1 MDSTTDTRRPRLLK
15 ARVRHTR
22 WMAIGLTGV
31 IVLSHPMWNTE
42 GWTHE
47 IVEWIGYAA
56 LILCVLG
63 RAWCS
68 IYIGGRK
75 TDELVS
81 EGPYSLVR
89 NPLYVFSFIG
99 VTGIG
104 ILTGMITIMIVLIA
118 LFAVYYR
125 AVVHREEA
133 VLEENF
139 GGRYRAYRA
148 RVPGWIP
155 RFALWRAGPDITV
168 NPRFLLYT
176 MRDSAWFFI
185 AFPALELVEF
195 FQQSGVIPI
204 VLRLP

>member
-1 MDSTTDTRRPRLLK
+1 MVSSTDTRQPGLLK
-15 ARVRHTR
+15 GRVRHTR
-22 WMAIGLTGV
+22 WMAVGLTV
-31 IVLSHPMWNTE
+31 VLVLSHPIWNDE

-47 IVEWIGYAA
+47 NVEWIGYAA

-81 EGPYSLVR
+81 GGPYSVVR

-104 ILTGMITIMIVLIA
+104 LLTGMVTIMIVLIA

-133 VLEENF
+133 VLREKF
-139 GGRYRAYRA
+139 GGRYLAYRA
-148 RVPGWIP
+148 RVPRWIP
-155 RFALWRAGPDITV
+155 RFSLWRDWPDITV
-168 NPRFLLYT
+168 KPRFLLYT
-176 MRDSAWFFI
+176 LRDSAWFFI

-195 FQQSGVIPI
+195 FQQSGVLP
-204 VLRLP
+204 VVFRLP